1 MKKFFIPALF
11 LIALALVVTGQ
22 AQADSHKFDNN
33 HKPGI
38 HHRQRPDGKHWKNNK
53 RQHREFNQ
61 KRHVASHD
69 RRDHKFHGSQHG
81 KPGPDHRRP
90 NHRPPHETRLVERI
104 VRQVV
109 YAPTNDNQPFS
120 NISLSMAGE
129 GFEFGISVGS
139 ND

>member
-1 MKKFFIPALF
+1 MKKIFLPALL

-22 AQADSHKFDNN
+22 AQADSNKFDNN

-38 HHRQRPDGKHWKNNK
+38 HQSHGPDGKHWSNNK
-53 RQHREFNQ
+53 PHHREFNQ

-69 RRDHKFHGSQHG
+69 RRDHKYHGSHHG

-90 NHRPPHETRLVERI
+90 HHGPVRETKVVQRVE
-104 VRQVV
+104 RQVV
-109 YAPTNDNQPFS
+109 YVPTNDNQPS
-120 NISLSMAGE
+120 SSISVSMAGE
-129 GFEFGISVGS
+129 GFEFGVSVGR